1 MGEVYRAR
9 DTRLK
14 REVAIKVLP
23 AGISFDP
30 DRLRRFEQEAL
41 ATAAL
46 NHPNILA
53 VFDIGTQDVGTQDIG
68 TREGAPYLVS
78 ELLEGETLREQL
90 GRGKLVVR
98 KAIDYGVQVA
108 RGLAA
113 AHEKGIVHRDL
124 KPENLF
130 VTKDGRV
137 KILDF
142 GLAKLTQPQSESDS
156 KVPTIGGE
164 TEPGAVMGTIGYM
177 SPEQVRGQN
186 TDYRTDIFS
195 FGAIL
200 YEMLAGKRA
209 FQRTTSADTM
219 SAILNEDPASI
230 SQITTNIPPALQRV
244 VHRCLEKNPEQRFQ
258 SASDLAFALDA
269 LSETSGYGSAAAIPR
284 PAKSGNGVVLPA
296 AIATVIVIF
305 LAGIF
310 FLWRR
315 WGVNRTNRAEHGQ
328 IVNQQLTSSTP
339 GDPVLGAAISRDGK
353 FLAYKTALAKKTRIL
368 EIASGEL
375 RDFPAADAPIPYDWF
390 PDGSHMLV
398 RRLGFP
404 GVWKVSIWD
413 GSYRKILDQDLVFPV
428 LISPDGSKVAYGEA
442 DGHEIWL
449 MGSDGED
456 PRRILNA
463 SGDEYLGW
471 LAWSPRGHRL
481 VYERSRGGSSKGETE
496 IETCDLDGG
505 SRTVVLS
512 EPSLTGP
519 NGQSPLAWLPD
530 GRVIYSA
537 HTSPSAATYDIW
549 AVTVDPDTGNRR
561 SDPAAL
567 TNWERSMPEL
577 FSASADGKRVIYD
590 SHRDDDVLFLGDL
603 RTPDKKFQSRRLTA
617 DEWSSYPG
625 DWALD
630 SSAVFFESLRGGR
643 RVIAKVAP
651 DSEASEVVLSGAA
664 NYYDPVLSPD
674 GARILF
680 TEKFDQP
687 DAVRK
692 LMSMPIDGG
701 ARSVILPGRYTYHC
715 GHAPSAGCVLGELQG
730 KELVFFTLDPVKGK
744 GNEIQRV
751 GSDPYATWSLSP
763 DGTKIAIAPVTRE
776 SWIRLLSLSDHKVTE
791 LPRNGTWEAV
801 QHVTWGA
808 DGKHLFATAW
818 SDPTGKF
825 QSIVY
830 LDQQGNLQPLNEAK
844 QGAGWFMDMQ
854 ASPDGH
860 YLAYTERLYEAN
872 ITMLENF

>member
-23 AGISFDP
+23 AGISSDP

-53 VFDIGTQDVGTQDIG
+53 VFDVGTH
-68 TREGAPYLVS
+68 EGGPYLVS

-90 GRGKLVVR
+90 GRGKMVVR
-98 KAIDYGVQVA
+98 KAIDCGVQVA

-142 GLAKLTQPQSESDS
+142 GLAKLTQPQSGSDS
-156 KVPTIGGE
+156 KAPTIGGE
-164 TEPGAVMGTIGYM
+164 TEPGAVMGTVGYM

-186 TDYRTDIFS
+186 TDHRTDIFS

-209 FQRTTSADTM
+209 FQKTTSADTM
-219 SAILNEDPASI
+219 SAILNEDPPSV
-230 SQITTNIPPALQRV
+230 SQVTTNIPPALQRV

-284 PAKSGNGVVLPA
+284 PAKTGNRGVWLSAV
-296 AIATVIVIF
+296 ATVIVIVIVI
-305 LAGIF
+305 LIAGGS

-315 WGVNRTNRAEHGQ
+315 WGVNRMSRAGHGQ
-328 IVNQQLTSSTP
+328 VVHQQLTSSTP
-339 GDPVLGAAISRDGK
+339 GDPVVGAAISRDGK
-353 FLAYKTALAKKTRIL
+353 YLAYSSAISKKTHIL

-375 RDFPAADAPIPYDWF
+375 RDLPSTDAPSPIAWF

-398 RRLGFP
+398 LRRGVP
-404 GVWKVSIWD
+404 GMWKVSIWD
-413 GSYRKILDQDLVFPV
+413 GSYRKLLDQGLVWSAS
-428 LISPDGSKVAYGEA
+428 ISPDGSKIAYQKER
-442 DGHEIWL
+442 EIWL
-449 MGSDGED
+449 MGSDGEE
-456 PRRILNA
+456 PHRILVLGA
-463 SGDEYLGW
+463 DEFLGA

-481 VYERSRGGSSKGETE
+481 IYDRARGEYGKNEAA

-505 SRTVVLS
+505 HRTQVFSDPKLWGPEGLSR
-512 EPSLTGP
+512 
-519 NGQSPLAWLPD
+519 LAWLPD

-537 HTSPSAATYDIW
+537 PTSPAAATYDIW
-549 AVTVDPDTGNRR
+549 TVAADQDTGERR
-561 SDPAAL
+561 GDPSAL
-567 TNWERSMPEL
+567 TTWEREMPEL
-577 FSASADGKRVIYD
+577 FSVSGDGKRLIYD
-590 SHRDDDVLFLGDL
+590 SHRDNDVQFLGDL
-603 RTPDKKFQSRRLTA
+603 RAPNKKLQSRRLTA
-617 DEWSSYPG
+617 DEWHSYPG
-625 DWALD
+625 EWARD
-630 SSAVFFESLRGGR
+630 SSAVFFESRRSGGS
-643 RVIAKVAP
+643 VIAKVAP
-651 DSEASEVVLSGAA
+651 NSEAPEVLLSGAA
-664 NYYDPVLSPD
+664 HYYGPVLSPD
-674 GARILF
+674 GTRLLF
-680 TEKFDQP
+680 TEKSDQP
-687 DAVRK
+687 DSVGR
-692 LMSMPIDGG
+692 LMSMPIGGG
-701 ARSVILPGRYTYHC
+701 ARSAILEGRHTYHC
-715 GHAPSAGCVLGELQG
+715 GHSPSAGCVLGEVQG
-730 KELVFFTLDPVKGK
+730 KELVFFRLDPIQGK
-744 GNEIQRV
+744 GDEIGRDS
-751 GSDPYATWSLSP
+751 GPLAAWALSP
-763 DGTKIAIAPVTRE
+763 DGTKIVIAPNTAE
-776 SWIRLLSLSDHKVTE
+776 SWIRVLSIPDHKVTE
-791 LPRNGTWEAV
+791 LPRSGTWESV
-801 QHVTWGA
+801 QHVTWAA

-825 QSIVY
+825 QSI
-830 LDQQGNLQPLNEAK
+830 LDVDLQGNLQPLNEVK
-844 QGAGWFMDMQ
+844 QGAGWLMNME

-860 YLAYTERLYEAN
+860 YLAYTERLYAAN